1 MINYQRLFLCV
12 TEKGLVNTAYLQL
25 RLEKLNTHK
34 YDWFWKFL
42 EHSAFP
48 DQLTFNIR
56 LMRKPHT
63 PLSSDVLWEHR
74 ASFSLISTRHGHL
87 SLPHPTHTA
96 TIAKLFSCA
105 SRHLFSLNEARKQVA
120 SACSCLPLP
129 QRCLEVRQ
137 ACCPGSL
144 FCCCVR
150 SRRWAYSALTDIS
163 SCFKY

>member
-1 MINYQRLFLCV
+1 MINYQRPFLCV

-42 EHSAFP
+42 EHTAFP

-74 ASFSLISTRHGHL
+74 ASFSLTSSQDVAISLFRIQPTPPP
-87 SLPHPTHTA
+87 LP
-96 TIAKLFSCA
+96 SCFHVLLGICSPQMRPGSRA
-105 SRHLFSLNEARKQVA
+105 SV
-120 SACSCLPLP
+120 CSCLPLP
-129 QRCLEVRQ
+129 RRCLEVRQ

-144 FCCCVR
+144 YCCCVR

>member
-1 MINYQRLFLCV
+1 MINYQRPFLCV

-42 EHSAFP
+42 EHTAFP

-56 LMRKPHT
+56 LMRKPRT

-74 ASFSLISTRHGHL
+74 ASFSLTSSQDVAISLFRIQPTPPP
-87 SLPHPTHTA
+87 LP
-96 TIAKLFSCA
+96 CA
-105 SRHLFSLNEARKQVA
+105 SRHLFSPNEARKQVA

-129 QRCLEVRQ
+129 RRCLEVRQ

-144 FCCCVR
+144 YCCCVR